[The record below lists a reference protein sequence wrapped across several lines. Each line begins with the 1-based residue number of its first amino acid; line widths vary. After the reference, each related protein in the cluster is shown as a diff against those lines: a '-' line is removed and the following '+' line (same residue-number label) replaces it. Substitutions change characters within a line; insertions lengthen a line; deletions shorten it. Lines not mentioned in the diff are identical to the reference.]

1 MYSTS
6 QKWKENIYKNVQSA
20 LNIYINDTLVNP
32 DYILDFKVGQTLFD
46 DEELTLGSI
55 SSKYIEFKIYKNQ
68 VPGNIQTVKVDYGI
82 LINHALTVREVNEML
97 VGTLNGIKVRSLTK
111 NDSSFEM
118 IPIGIFNVDDWE
130 DNDDNTL
137 TIKCIDNM
145 SKFEFNYDGS
155 QLTYPATL
163 LTVLQDICS
172 KAGVELRFY
181 FFFELKF
188 TGFYI

>member
-6 QKWKENIYKNVQSA
+6 KRWKESIYNNVQSV
-20 LNIYINDTLVNP
+20 LNIYIDDELINP

-46 DEELTLGSI
+46 DEELALGSV
-55 SSKYIEFKIYKNQ
+55 SSKYIEFKIYKDKM
-68 VPGNIQTVKVDYGI
+68 PTSMKSVKVEYGI
-82 LINHALTVREVNEML
+82 LVNNGLTVAEVNAML
-97 VGTLNGIKVRSLTK
+97 VGTLNGIQVKSLSAK
-111 NDSSFEM
+111 NTSFEI
-118 IPIGIFNVDDWE
+118 IPIGIFNIDDWT

-145 SKFEFNYDGS
+145 NKFEFNYDGS
-155 QLTYPATL
+155 QLEYPATL

-181 FFFELKF
+181 FFS
-188 TGFYI
+188 

>member
-55 SSKYIEFKIYKNQ
+55 SSKYIEFKIYKSQ
-68 VPGNIQTVKVDYGI
+68 VPDNIQTVKVDYGI

-118 IPIGIFNVDDWE
+118 IPIGVFNVDDWE

-155 QLTYPATL
+155 QLTYPTTL

>member
-6 QKWKENIYKNVQSA
+6 QKWKESIYKNVQSV
-20 LNIYINDTLVNP
+20 LNIYIDNELINP

-46 DEELTLGSI
+46 DEELIIGSV
-55 SSKYIEFKIYKNQ
+55 SSKYIEFKIYKDKMPINME
-68 VPGNIQTVKVDYGI
+68 NVKVEYGI
-82 LINHALTVREVNEML
+82 LINNALTVAEVNAML
-97 VGTLNGIKVRSLTK
+97 VGTLNGIKVKSLTK
-111 NDSSFEM
+111 SDSSFEM
-118 IPIGIFNVDDWE
+118 IPIGIFNIDDWT

-155 QLTYPATL
+155 KLKYPVTL

-172 KAGVELRFY
+172 KAGVELRLY
-181 FFFELKF
+181 FF
-188 TGFYI
+188 Y

>member
-6 QKWKENIYKNVQSA
+6 QKWKENIYRNVQSA
-20 LNIYINDTLVNP
+20 LNIYIDDELINP
-32 DYILDFKVGQTLFD
+32 DYILEFKVGQTLFD

-55 SSKYIEFKIYKNQ
+55 SSKYIEFKIYKDQMPANM
-68 VPGNIQTVKVDYGI
+68 NTVKVDYGI
-82 LINHALTVREVNEML
+82 LINNALTVAQVHAML

-118 IPIGIFNVDDWE
+118 IPIGIFNIDDWE

-172 KAGVELRFY
+172 KAEVELRFY
-181 FFFELKF
+181 FFS
-188 TGFYI
+188 